1 MPIRI
6 RYLGLVYR
14 ASGLYEEILDL
25 DTPIS
30 IPTLLKIVFERHPG
44 VEKLIYTGGH
54 LNPLY
59 RILLNGRD
67 IEHLE
72 GLDTKVYDG
81 DIVTFSSPF
90 GG

>member
-14 ASGLYEEILDL
+14 ASGLYEEIIYL
-25 DTPIS
+25 DTPIPIS
-30 IPTLLKIVFERHPG
+30 ALLEIVFERHPE
-44 VEKLIYTGGH
+44 VMKLIYVEGG

-72 GLDTKVYDG
+72 GLNTKVYDG
-81 DIVTFSSPF
+81 DVVTFSSPF